1 MIQEINIG
9 NYTVHLNWDVIF
21 ESMKIDL
28 IEELVRRAPKHD
40 GQLQQSINLSNCKT
54 QKDSL
59 LLYMIDYALFVEFG
73 TLPHWTSVKNLKKW
87 AKDKLGKK
95 WAKDKL
101 GKKWAKDKLGDE
113 KLAYAL
119 QRHIALFGTKP
130 HPFIRETLQQ
140 EFSKILAKAL
150 KEEDAVEVYQ
160 N

>member
-21 ESMKIDL
+21 ESIKIDL
-28 IEELVRRAPKHD
+28 VEELVRRAPKHD
-40 GQLQQSINLSNCKT
+40 SQLQQSINLSNCKT
-54 QKDSL
+54 QEDSL

-73 TLPHWTSVKNLKKW
+73 TLPHWTSVDNL
-87 AKDKLGKK
+87 
-95 WAKDKL
+95 
-101 GKKWAKDKLGDE
+101 KKWAKDKLGDE

>member
-54 QKDSL
+54 QEDSL

-73 TLPHWTSVKNLKKW
+73 TLPHWTSVDNL
-87 AKDKLGKK
+87 
-95 WAKDKL
+95 
-101 GKKWAKDKLGDE
+101 KKWAKDKLGDE